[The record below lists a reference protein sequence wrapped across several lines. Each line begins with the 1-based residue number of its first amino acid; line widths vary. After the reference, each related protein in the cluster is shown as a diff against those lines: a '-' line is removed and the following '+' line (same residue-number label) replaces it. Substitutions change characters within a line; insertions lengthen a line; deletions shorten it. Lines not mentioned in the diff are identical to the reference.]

1 MSTIKLNKGF
11 LVHHN
16 GEESLVVSTGAAAFS
31 GMIRT
36 NRTAARIIGCLEEGA
51 DREQIIHRL
60 AQQYDAPTE
69 QIAGDVDRVLD
80 QLRQIGA
87 IDD

>member
-1 MSTIKLNKGF
+1 MKLNKGF

-36 NRTAARIIGCLEEGA
+36 NRTAARIIGCLEEGG
-51 DREQIIHRL
+51 DRVQIIHRV
-60 AQQYDAPTE
+60 AQLYVARTE
-69 QIAGDVDRVLD
+69 EIAGDVDRVFD